1 VSQELGS
8 TIQQFNNC
16 KCRPERR
23 HLHLSKNMGLYY
35 KLPVYKVSYKLV
47 RMIFSETENFAREY
61 KYTIGQE
68 MKGQSMCLI
77 KNIYRANKA
86 LDKNVAI
93 EEARENLEMIRLQLQ
108 LMQDFAQMELQK
120 FVEISLVVEE
130 VSKQLVLW
138 NGYNKKIIESKK

>member
-1 VSQELGS
+1 
-8 TIQQFNNC
+8 
-16 KCRPERR
+16 
-23 HLHLSKNMGLYY
+23 MGLYY
-35 KLPVYKVSYKLV
+35 KLPVYKVSYQLV
-47 RMIFSETENFAREY
+47 RMIFAETENFAREY

-68 MKGQSMCLI
+68 MKQQVMCLI

-86 LDKNVAI
+86 LDKHDTI

-120 FVEISLVVEE
+120 FVEISLAVEE

-138 NGYNKKIIESKK
+138 DRYNKKIVGRKKSFEFDAGIVCCQDTGECAK

>member
-1 VSQELGS
+1 
-8 TIQQFNNC
+8 
-16 KCRPERR
+16 
-23 HLHLSKNMGLYY
+23 
-35 KLPVYKVSYKLV
+35 
-47 RMIFSETENFAREY
+47 MIFSETENFAREY

>member
-1 VSQELGS
+1 
-8 TIQQFNNC
+8 
-16 KCRPERR
+16 
-23 HLHLSKNMGLYY
+23 LHLSKNMGLYY